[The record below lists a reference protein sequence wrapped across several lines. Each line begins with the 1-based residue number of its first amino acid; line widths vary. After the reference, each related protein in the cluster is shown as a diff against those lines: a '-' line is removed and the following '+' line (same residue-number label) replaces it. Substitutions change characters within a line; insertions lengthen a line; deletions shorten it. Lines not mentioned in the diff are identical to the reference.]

1 MHRLFSFFA
10 ESSALQS
17 GVDPLEWLVP
27 GLKPGSTDSQ
37 KRILVQGLSFGF
49 FEIAQF
55 EEGLLAEILGLVC
68 RGETPQIAVQG
79 LIVGIEQA
87 QQRLNMG

>member
-37 KRILVQGLSFGF
+37 KRILVQVLSFGF

-55 EEGLLAEILGLVC
+55 EKGLLAEIFGLVC
-68 RGETPQIAVQG
+68 GSMAANIAVQR
-79 LIVGIEQA
+79 LVVGIEHA
-87 QQRLNMG
+87 QHRLYVG